1 MNRSRE
7 LVVGFWIVFGV
18 AIMVFG
24 TLWLQGSNF
33 GRAVT
38 EVDVLVSNVGL
49 LAEGDAVKFRGVTVG
64 RVGRFSITAGGEAVR
79 IQLLL
84 DGEVGL
90 AEDAVVLLSAE
101 SLFGGGKA
109 DIVSR
114 SAFPSY
120 AFYEPRPS
128 DQEGGVKVLGGYAM
142 PDLTQLTAV
151 AQEVAENMAVLTNR
165 FDEAFGEETAQ
176 NLARAIDNL
185 EQLTSTLNAVVEVGA
200 KDVTRIADQIRVS
213 AEEIATTLTAAR
225 GAIERVDNV
234 LATGVVDSIFSNT
247 NELTENFREAS
258 ADVSVAAEQ
267 LVQTLVRADSAM
279 ARLDR
284 LAARVES
291 GEGTIGRLFGDT
303 ALAVRAEGVL
313 LRLDLLLADLRENP
327 KKYVRL
333 SIF

>member
-7 LVVGFWIVFGV
+7 IVVGFWIVFGAV
-18 AIMVFG
+18 VTVVG

-33 GRAVT
+33 GRTMT
-38 EVDVLVSNVGL
+38 EVDVLVANVGL
-49 LAEGDAVKFRGVTVG
+49 LAEGNAVKFRGVTVG
-64 RVGRFSITAGGEAVR
+64 RVGTFSISAGGEAVR

-84 DGEVGL
+84 DGDVGL
-90 AEDAVVLLSAE
+90 AADAVVLLSAE
-101 SLFGGGKA
+101 SLFGGGQA

-120 AFYEPRPS
+120 DFYEPRPS
-128 DQEGGVKVLGGYAM
+128 DQEGEVKVLGGYAM

-151 AQEVAENMAVLTNR
+151 AQEVAENMAVLTSR
-165 FDEAFGEETAQ
+165 FDEAFGEETAR
-176 NLARAIDNL
+176 NLAQAIDNL
-185 EQLTSTLNAVVEVGA
+185 EQLTSTLGSAVEDGA
-200 KDVTRIADQIRVS
+200 EDVTRIADQIRVS
-213 AEEIATTLTAAR
+213 AEEIAATLTAAR
-225 GAIERVDNV
+225 ASIERVDEV

-247 NELTENFREAS
+247 NELTANFRDAS
-258 ADVSVAAEQ
+258 GDVRGAAEQ
-267 LVQTLVRADSAM
+267 LANTLVRADSAM

-291 GEGTIGRLFGDT
+291 GEGTIGRLLNDT
-303 ALAVRAEGVL
+303 ALALRAEGVL
-313 LRLDLLLADLRENP
+313 LQLDLLIADLRENP

>member
-1 MNRSRE
+1 MSRSRE

-24 TLWLQGSNF
+24 TLWLQGTNF
-33 GRAVT
+33 GRPVT

-49 LAEGDAVKFRGVTVG
+49 LAEGNAVKFRGVTVG
-64 RVGRFSITAGGEAVR
+64 RVGEFSITPGGAAVR

-90 AEDAVVLLSAE
+90 ADDAVVILSTE
-101 SLFGGGKA
+101 SLFGSWQA
-109 DIVSR
+109 EIVSR

-120 AFYEPRPS
+120 GFYEPSPS
-128 DQEGGVKVLGGYAM
+128 QREGDVKVLGGYAM

-151 AQEVAENMAVLTNR
+151 AQEVAQNMAVLTSR

-176 NLARAIDNL
+176 KLAQAIDNL
-185 EQLTSTLNAVVEVGA
+185 ERLTSTLSSAVEDGA
-200 KDVTRIADQIRVS
+200 EDMTRIADQIRVS
-213 AEEIATTLTAAR
+213 AEEIATTLTVAR
-225 GAIERVDNV
+225 GSIERVDKV

-247 NELTENFREAS
+247 NELTENFLAAS
-258 ADVSVAAEQ
+258 GDVGLAAEQ
-267 LVQTLVRADSAM
+267 LATTLVRADSAI

-291 GEGTIGRLFGDT
+291 GEGTIGRLLGDT
-303 ALAVRAEGVL
+303 ALAIRAEGVL
-313 LRLDLLLADLRENP
+313 LQLDLLIADLRANP